1 MPHRLLHSPWLLLLT
16 LAAGTAGVETAQA
29 QQTRTAAGSRYYV
42 YDQFVPPG
50 VAGQMNLIAGT
61 VRPFT
66 PQQVRVKLPAA
77 GTVTFYDGAIN
88 RPVSAAAPAQAALLV
103 GQMYRL
109 KLSDLADYPHTEFFP
124 SIELLD
130 ELHPPPGQ
138 AERFPIEIEFLEDE
152 LQWASRGRMI
162 TKVVYLEQADRVPLR
177 NLTGAPR
184 VFDVEIGAN
193 AIAEADLL
201 GRPIAIVR
209 LGGRT
214 PDPNSPDVQFWG
226 PLAPVRLT
234 EMTPAPQPP
243 AEAYEPGAARAPRIQ
258 RPTISVFPTAA
269 PAPGTSL
276 R

>member
-1 MPHRLLHSPWLLLLT
+1 MPHRILTRPCLLLA
-16 LAAGTAGVETAQA
+16 LAACGVLADTAWA
-29 QQTRTAAGSRYYV
+29 QQTRTAAGGRYYV
-42 YDQFVPPG
+42 YDQYVPPG

-61 VRPFT
+61 VKPFV
-66 PQQVRVKLPAA
+66 PQQVRVTLPAA
-77 GTVTFYDGAIN
+77 GTVTFYDGAVN
-88 RPVSAAAPAQAALLV
+88 RPVSAASPVQAALLV

-109 KLSDLADYPHTEFFP
+109 KISDLADYPHVDFYP

-138 AERFPIEIEFLEDE
+138 AERFPIQVEFLEEE
-152 LQWASRGRMI
+152 LRWASTGRMI
-162 TKVVYLEQADRVPLR
+162 TKVVYLEQPDRVPLR

-184 VFDVEIGAN
+184 VFDVELGAN

-226 PLAPVRLT
+226 PLAPVRLI
-234 EMTPAPQPP
+234 EVTPAPAPQ
-243 AEAYEPGAARAPRIQ
+243 AEAQAAPQQQ
-258 RPTISVFPTAA
+258 RPTISVFPASATT
-269 PAPGTSL
+269 PGTSL